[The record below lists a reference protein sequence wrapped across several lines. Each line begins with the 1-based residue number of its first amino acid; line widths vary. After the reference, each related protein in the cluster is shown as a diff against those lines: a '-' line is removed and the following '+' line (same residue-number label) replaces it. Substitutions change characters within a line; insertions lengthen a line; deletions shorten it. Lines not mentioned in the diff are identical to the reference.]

1 MLSIATR
8 VERIVMESPFLSE
21 GLRRGLINLSELAR
35 QLQPQLESDSWK
47 PVGQAAVV
55 MALRRV
61 SERLPVYGDEGV
73 QEIVLARK
81 TGQLTA
87 RTDLVE
93 LTWRESPGTDACH
106 RELLAQHDRRGDMF
120 LTVTRNVNEAMVIC
134 SRPLI
139 PLVESVFDGECLLA
153 RLDNLNAV
161 TLQLT
166 ADSHRT
172 PGIYH
177 AILKKLAWDR
187 VNLVNLIST
196 HSELTLILDRQH
208 TGAAFA
214 VLSALV
220 AH

>member
-1 MLSIATR
+1 M
-8 VERIVMESPFLSE
+8 
-21 GLRRGLINLSELAR
+21 
-35 QLQPQLESDSWK
+35 
-47 PVGQAAVV
+47 VV
-55 MALRRV
+55 
-61 SERLPVYGDEGV
+61 
-73 QEIVLARK
+73 
-81 TGQLTA
+81 
-87 RTDLVE
+87 
-93 LTWRESPGTDACH
+93 
-106 RELLAQHDRRGDMF
+106 
-120 LTVTRNVNEAMVIC
+120 C

-139 PLVESVFDGECLLA
+139 PLVEAVFQGETLLA

-187 VNLVNLIST
+187 INLVNLIST

-214 VLSALV
+214 VLSSLV